1 MKKWTNEE
9 LEFLL
14 CNYYKSGI
22 RYCADKLNRSDK
34 SIQKKASKLGL
45 KVDSEIAIY
54 LRSNRTKE
62 SWKKRNDSEKNLNKI
77 LNVSIN
83 EVYNNPTFLYILG
96 YIWGDGYIHN
106 GGVGKTNSLT
116 LEIIKEDGLDVY
128 DKMLSVINWNI
139 SYRKRNNRKEQIC
152 FTICNRILVEFLVS
166 LGFHKKSYIYPI
178 ILDKL
183 DFDLRRY
190 FYLGLSDADGCFYY
204 NEKQYCTQYTI
215 SSTYEQDWKHITD
228 IFEYL
233 NIDYKIKKREKIN
246 KNGNIHLHSLV
257 LISNKKDVLKFG
269 DYLYSDDFIGLKR
282 KYEKYLHIKNL

>member
-14 CNYYKSGI
+14 SNYSKSGI
-22 RYCADKLNRSDK
+22 KYCADKLNRTDK
-34 SIQKKASKLGL
+34 SIQKKASKIGL
-45 KVDSEIAIY
+45 KVDSETAIY
-54 LRSNRTKE
+54 LRSNWVKE

-77 LNVSIN
+77 LNVSIDDI
-83 EVYNNPTFLYILG
+83 YSNPTFLYILG

-106 GGVGKTNSLT
+106 GGVSKTNSLT
-116 LEIIKEDGLDVY
+116 LEIVKEDGLDIY
-128 DKMLSVINWNI
+128 DKMLSVINWNV

-152 FTICNRILVEFLVS
+152 FTICNRILIEFLVS
-166 LGFHKKSYIYPI
+166 LDFRKKSYNYPI

-183 DFDLRRY
+183 DFDMRRY
-190 FYLGLSDADGCFYY
+190 FYLGLSDADGCFYH
-204 NEKQYCTQYTI
+204 NEKQYCSQYTI

-233 NIDYKIKKREKIN
+233 NINYKIKKREKIN